1 MRGFGSLTT
10 PGEDGI
16 LSLVSAQE
24 IIEQIKALPASERA
38 QVAKFVVENDDSW
51 IPESFKQ
58 AMADAEAGRFADIE
72 TVLSGAKPPPRA
84 AE

>member
-1 MRGFGSLTT
+1 M
-10 PGEDGI
+10 
-16 LSLVSAQE
+16 
-24 IIEQIKALPASERA
+24 IEQFKALPAKERA

-58 AMADAEAGRFADIE
+58 GMADAEAGRFADMD
-72 TVLSGAKPPPRA
+72 TVLSGAKPPPRG

>member
-1 MRGFGSLTT
+1 M
-10 PGEDGI
+10 
-16 LSLVSAQE
+16 SATE
-24 IIEQIKALPASERA
+24 LIEHFKALPAKERA

-51 IPESFKQ
+51 IPESFKEG
-58 AMADAEAGRFADIE
+58 MADADAGRFVDME